1 MFYSFGAASSIR
13 MQVSRPPFLKPQN
26 SLVVFQHYDVTRGK
40 SFSLFSLVRILF
52 KAYQAISCHW
62 SGRYW
67 LLDVHWANFLFIADM
82 GKMCRG
88 TFFPTKPAAFSC
100 LLTSDDAE
108 PRGQPTIKS
117 EPQGQPTIKSEPRKN
132 PVKKERSE
140 CNVSCLRF
148 KQFWQ

>member
-1 MFYSFGAASSIR
+1 
-13 MQVSRPPFLKPQN
+13 
-26 SLVVFQHYDVTRGK
+26 
-40 SFSLFSLVRILF
+40 
-52 KAYQAISCHW
+52 
-62 SGRYW
+62 
-67 LLDVHWANFLFIADM
+67 
-82 GKMCRG
+82 MCRG

-100 LLTSDDAE
+100 LLTSDDAEPRGQPTIKSE

>member
-1 MFYSFGAASSIR
+1 
-13 MQVSRPPFLKPQN
+13 
-26 SLVVFQHYDVTRGK
+26 
-40 SFSLFSLVRILF
+40 
-52 KAYQAISCHW
+52 
-62 SGRYW
+62 
-67 LLDVHWANFLFIADM
+67 
-82 GKMCRG
+82 MCRG